1 MSEYVRFDQRTPLK
15 QVIAFSAAVSAIV
28 TLTTDFGTQDAY
40 VGALKGILL
49 GLCPDARIVDISHTI
64 APQDIMEC
72 AFVLREAAWCFPP
85 GAIHLAVVDPGVGT
99 DRRPVALRCGE
110 HFFTGPD
117 NGIFSLVLDGAP
129 PDACIQ
135 LDRPQYWRT
144 DTPSQT
150 FHGRDIFAPAA
161 AHLANGTPIER
172 LGSAIDRLAPMKWA
186 RPITDDHGVQGW
198 VVHID
203 RFGNCIT
210 NIPRNMVEERRT
222 ERPVKCFAGNTV
234 LEGVQPTYAA
244 VEAGEPL
251 LQYNSSDLLEVAV
264 NAGNAAEL
272 LSIRKGNPVHILF
285 T

>member
-1 MSEYVRFDQRTPLK
+1 M
-15 QVIAFSAAVSAIV
+15 SAII

-40 VGALKGILL
+40 VGALKGVLL
-49 GLCPDARIVDISHTI
+49 GLCPSARIVDISHEI

-72 AFVLREAAWCFPP
+72 AFVLREAAGYFPP

-99 DRRPVALRCGE
+99 DRKPVALRAGE

-117 NGIFSLVLDGAP
+117 NGIFPLVLDGAA
-129 PDACIQ
+129 PDACVE
-135 LDRPQYWRT
+135 LDQRAYWRN

-161 AHLANGTPIER
+161 AHLASGVPIER
-172 LGSAIDRLAPMKWA
+172 LGSALDQLAPMKWA
-186 RPITDDHGVQGW
+186 LPIMDDQGVQGW

-210 NIPRNMVEERRT
+210 NIAREMIEERRAG
-222 ERPVKCFAGNTV
+222 RPVKCFAGNAII
-234 LEGVQPTYAA
+234 EGLQPTYAA
-244 VEAGEPL
+244 AETGEPL
-251 LQYNSSDLLEVAV
+251 LQYNSSRLLEVAV

-272 LSIRKGNPVHILF
+272 LGIRKGNPVNILF
-285 T
+285 S